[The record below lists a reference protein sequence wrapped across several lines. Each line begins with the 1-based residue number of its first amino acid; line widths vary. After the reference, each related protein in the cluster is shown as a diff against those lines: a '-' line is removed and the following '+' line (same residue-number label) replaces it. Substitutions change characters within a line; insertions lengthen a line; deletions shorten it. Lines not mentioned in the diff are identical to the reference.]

1 MVSKRFPILRSG
13 AALAGIASAIVLL
26 VGLTLGFAGCSSQ
39 SSIGGAPRPLA
50 VAFIVDPTHSAQKS
64 REARYKELKSVW
76 DLCLPDEAM
85 VAIIRIDHDS
95 ETMGEGEKERLSK
108 TFQGAWKPR
117 PCRDVPGEQ
126 PLFCGS
132 DPVTALRLAVKF
144 LNRPEHEGCRKLIIG
159 WTDLVADPCFRN
171 GRGNPIA
178 FRDPKSY
185 DWEGLK
191 DSPIEVVLFGVPE
204 REQDKYEQAWRGR
217 FKTAVKLFGP
227 NHIVNP
233 EQDLG
238 LTPQASL

>member
-191 DSPIEVVLFGVPE
+191 DSPIEVVLFGFP
-204 REQDKYEQAWRGR
+204 RES
-217 FKTAVKLFGP
+217 KTSTNRPGVGGSKQRLSCSAPTILSTQSKT
-227 NHIVNP
+227 
-233 EQDLG
+233 LG
-238 LTPQASL
+238 